1 MYFNLLRYIFDIKIT
16 SLMNKEKLYKPMSG
30 YIGLL
35 LILIFGLGG
44 VLLGLAIRN
53 PVIAVLGAFIFL
65 FLAVGLTAISPNGSR
80 VLTLFGAY
88 KGTVRD
94 NGFFYINPFFKKLKI
109 SLRARN
115 LDTPP
120 IKVNDS
126 LGNPI
131 KIGAVV
137 VWRVRETFKAAFEV
151 DDYQNFVNIQSEA
164 AIRKLAGAY
173 PYDDFEDEHTGEPNH
188 LTLRSGGKEIDDRL
202 EEALTRRLEIAGIEV
217 IEARISYLA
226 YSEEIASAMLQRQQ
240 ATAIIAARKKIV
252 EGAVGMVDD
261 ALAQLKEDNIVELDE
276 DKKAAMVSN
285 LLVVLCSDKAVNPI
299 VNAGTL
305 HN

>member
-1 MYFNLLRYIFDIKIT
+1 
-16 SLMNKEKLYKPMSG
+16 MNKQESTFKPMSG
-30 YIGLL
+30 YVG
-35 LILIFGLGG
+35 LILMLIVGIGGISLGINLKNIFII
-44 VLLGLAIRN
+44 VLA
-53 PVIAVLGAFIFL
+53 VILFL
-65 FLAVGLTAISPNGSR
+65 FLAVGLTAVSPNGSR

-94 NGFFYINPFFKKLKI
+94 NGFFFINPFFKKQKI

-137 VWRVRETFKAAFEV
+137 VWKVKETYRAAFDV

-164 AIRKLAGAY
+164 AIRKLAGHY
-173 PYDDFEDEHTGEPNH
+173 PYDDFEDEHTGEVNH
-188 LTLRSGGKEIDDRL
+188 LTLRSGGSEIDEKL
-202 EEALTRRLEIAGIEV
+202 EDALTKRLEIAGIEV
-217 IEARISYLA
+217 VEARISYLA

-240 ATAIIAARKKIV
+240 ATAIIAARRKIV
-252 EGAVGMVDD
+252 EGAVSMVDD
-261 ALAQLKEDNIVELDE
+261 ALHQLSDKKIVELDD
-276 DKKAAMVSN
+276 DKRAAMVSN
-285 LLVVLCSDKAVNPI
+285 LLVVLCSDKAASPI

>member
-1 MYFNLLRYIFDIKIT
+1 
-16 SLMNKEKLYKPMSG
+16 MNKHESTFKPMSG

-35 LILIFGLGG
+35 LTFIIGIGGIILGISLK
-44 VLLGLAIRN
+44 N
-53 PVIAVLGAFIFL
+53 PVIIVFAALAFIFL
-65 FLAVGLTAISPNGSR
+65 ATGLTAISPNGSR

-88 KGTVRD
+88 KGTVRE
-94 NGFFYINPFFKKLKI
+94 NGFFWVNPFFKKQKI

-137 VWRVRETFKAAFEV
+137 VWKVQETFKAAFDV

-164 AIRKLAGAY
+164 AIRKLAGQY
-173 PYDDFEDEHTGEPNH
+173 PYDDFEDEHTGEVNH
-188 LTLRSGGKEIDDRL
+188 LTLRSGGAEIDEKL
-202 EEALTRRLEIAGIEV
+202 EDALTRRLEIAGIEV

-240 ATAIIAARKKIV
+240 ATAIIAARRKIV

-261 ALAQLKEDNIVELDE
+261 ALQQLSAKKIVDLDD

-285 LLVVLCSDKAVNPI
+285 LLVVLCSDKAANPI

>member
-1 MYFNLLRYIFDIKIT
+1 
-16 SLMNKEKLYKPMSG
+16 MNKIESTFKPMSG

-35 LILIFGLGG
+35 LMLIVGIGGIVLGILLHNPILIIVATL
-44 VLLGLAIRN
+44 
-53 PVIAVLGAFIFL
+53 AFIFIS
-65 FLAVGLTAISPNGSR
+65 VGLTAVSPNGSR
-80 VLTLFGAY
+80 VLTLFGSY

-94 NGFFYINPFFKKLKI
+94 NRFFFINPFFKKQKI

-137 VWRVRETFKAAFEV
+137 VWKVKETFRAAFDV
-151 DDYQNFVNIQSEA
+151 DDYQSFVNIQSEA
-164 AIRKLAGAY
+164 AIRKLAGQY
-173 PYDDFEDEHTGEPNH
+173 PYDDFEDENTGEVNH
-188 LTLRSGGKEIDDRL
+188 LTLRSGGAEIDEKL
-202 EEALTRRLEIAGIEV
+202 EDALTRRLQIAGIEV

-240 ATAIIAARKKIV
+240 ATAIIAARRKIV

-261 ALAQLKEDNIVELDE
+261 ALKQLSAKNIVELDD
-276 DKKAAMVSN
+276 DKRAAMVSN
-285 LLVVLCSDKAVNPI
+285 LLVVLCSDKAASPI

>member
-1 MYFNLLRYIFDIKIT
+1 
-16 SLMNKEKLYKPMSG
+16 MNKIESTFKPMSG
-30 YIGLL
+30 YVGLL
-35 LILIFGLGG
+35 LMLILGIGGIVLGIM
-44 VLLGLAIRN
+44 LKNPAIII
-53 PVIAVLGAFIFL
+53 IAVLIFL
-65 FLAVGLTAISPNGSR
+65 FLSIGLTAVSPNGSR

-94 NGFFYINPFFKKLKI
+94 NGFFFINPFYKKQRI

-137 VWRVRETFKAAFEV
+137 VWKVKETFRAAFDV
-151 DDYQNFVNIQSEA
+151 DDYQSFVNIQSEA
-164 AIRKLAGAY
+164 AIRKLAGQY
-173 PYDDFEDEHTGEPNH
+173 PYDDFEDEDTGQINH
-188 LTLRSGGKEIDDRL
+188 LTLRSGGAEIDEKL
-202 EEALTRRLEIAGIEV
+202 EDALTRRLQIAGIEV

-240 ATAIIAARKKIV
+240 ATAIIAARRKIV

-261 ALAQLKEDNIVELDE
+261 ALKQLSAKKIVELDD
-276 DKKAAMVSN
+276 DKRAAMVSN
-285 LLVVLCSDKAVNPI
+285 LLVVLCSDKAASPI

>member
-1 MYFNLLRYIFDIKIT
+1 MTQSETTF
-16 SLMNKEKLYKPMSG
+16 KPMSG

-35 LILIFGLGG
+35 AMFIIAPAGIALGIMNQNAFIVVAAILIF
-44 VLLGLAIRN
+44 I
-53 PVIAVLGAFIFL
+53 
-65 FLAVGLTAISPNGSR
+65 FLAVGLTAVSPNGSR

-88 KGTVRD
+88 KGTVRE
-94 NGFFYINPFFKKLKI
+94 NGFFFINPFYKKQKI

-137 VWRVRETFKAAFEV
+137 VWKVKETFRAAFDV

-173 PYDDFEDEHTGEPNH
+173 PYDDFEDEDTGEVNH
-188 LTLRSGGKEIDDRL
+188 LTLRSGGAEIDERL
-202 EEALTRRLEIAGIEV
+202 EDALTRRLEIAGIEV

-240 ATAIIAARKKIV
+240 ATAIIAARRKIV

-261 ALAQLKEDNIVELDE
+261 ALQQLSAKKIVELDD
-276 DKKAAMVSN
+276 DKKAVMVSN
-285 LLVVLCSDKAVNPI
+285 LLVVLCSDKAANPI

>member
-1 MYFNLLRYIFDIKIT
+1 MTQSETTF
-16 SLMNKEKLYKPMSG
+16 KPMSG

-35 LILIFGLGG
+35 AMFIIAPAGIALGIMNQNAFIVVAAILIF
-44 VLLGLAIRN
+44 I
-53 PVIAVLGAFIFL
+53 
-65 FLAVGLTAISPNGSR
+65 FLAVGLTAVSPNGSR

-88 KGTVRD
+88 KGTVRE
-94 NGFFYINPFFKKLKI
+94 NGFFFINPFYKKQKI

-137 VWRVRETFKAAFEV
+137 VWKVKETFRAAFDV

-173 PYDDFEDEHTGEPNH
+173 PYDDFEDEDTGEVNH
-188 LTLRSGGKEIDDRL
+188 LTLRSGGAEIDERL
-202 EEALTRRLEIAGIEV
+202 EDALTRRLEIAGIEV

-240 ATAIIAARKKIV
+240 ATAIIAARRKIV

-261 ALAQLKEDNIVELDE
+261 ALQQLSAKKIVELDD

-285 LLVVLCSDKAVNPI
+285 LRVVLCSDKAANPI

>member
-1 MYFNLLRYIFDIKIT
+1 
-16 SLMNKEKLYKPMSG
+16 MNKIESTFKPMSG
-30 YIGLL
+30 YVGLL
-35 LILIFGLGG
+35 LMLILGIGGIVLGIM
-44 VLLGLAIRN
+44 LKNPAIII
-53 PVIAVLGAFIFL
+53 IAVLIFIFL
-65 FLAVGLTAISPNGSR
+65 SIGLTAVSPNGSR

-88 KGTVRD
+88 
-94 NGFFYINPFFKKLKI
+94 NGFFFINPFYKKQRI

-137 VWRVRETFKAAFEV
+137 VWKVKETFRAAFDV
-151 DDYQNFVNIQSEA
+151 DDYQSFVNIQSEA
-164 AIRKLAGAY
+164 AIRKLAGQY
-173 PYDDFEDEHTGEPNH
+173 PYDDFEDEDTGQINH
-188 LTLRSGGKEIDDRL
+188 LTLRSGGAEIDEKL
-202 EEALTRRLEIAGIEV
+202 EDALTRRLQIAGIEV

-240 ATAIIAARKKIV
+240 ATAIIAARRKIV

-261 ALAQLKEDNIVELDE
+261 ALKQLSAKKIVELDD
-276 DKKAAMVSN
+276 DKRAAMVSN
-285 LLVVLCSDKAVNPI
+285 LLVVLCSDKAASPI

>member
-1 MYFNLLRYIFDIKIT
+1 
-16 SLMNKEKLYKPMSG
+16 MSG

-35 LILIFGLGG
+35 AMFIIAPAGIAHGIMNQNAFIVVAALLI
-44 VLLGLAIRN
+44 
-53 PVIAVLGAFIFL
+53 FIFL
-65 FLAVGLTAISPNGSR
+65 ALGLTAVSPNGSR

-88 KGTVRD
+88 KGTVRE
-94 NGFFYINPFFKKLKI
+94 NGFFFINPFYKKQKI

-137 VWRVRETFKAAFEV
+137 VWKVKETFRAAFDV

-173 PYDDFEDEHTGEPNH
+173 PYDDFEDEDTGEVNH
-188 LTLRSGGKEIDDRL
+188 LTLRSGGAEIDERL
-202 EEALTRRLEIAGIEV
+202 EDALTRRLEIAGIEV

-240 ATAIIAARKKIV
+240 ATAIIAARRKIV

-261 ALAQLKEDNIVELDE
+261 ALQQLSAKKIVELDD

-285 LLVVLCSDKAVNPI
+285 LLVVLCSDKAANPI

>member
-1 MYFNLLRYIFDIKIT
+1 MYKQESTF
-16 SLMNKEKLYKPMSG
+16 KPMSG
-30 YIGLL
+30 YIGL
-35 LILIFGLGG
+35 ILTFVAGIGGIILG
-44 VLLGLAIRN
+44 VILKN
-53 PVIAVLGAFIFL
+53 PVVIVIAALTFIFL
-65 FLAVGLTAISPNGSR
+65 ATGLTAISPNGSR

-94 NGFFYINPFFKKLKI
+94 NGFFWVNPFFKKQKI

-137 VWRVRETFKAAFEV
+137 VWKVKETFRAAFDV

-164 AIRKLAGAY
+164 AIRKLAGHY
-173 PYDDFEDEHTGEPNH
+173 PYDDFEDEHTGEVNH
-188 LTLRSGGKEIDDRL
+188 LTLRSGGAEIDEKL
-202 EEALTRRLEIAGIEV
+202 EDALTRRLEIAGIEV

-240 ATAIIAARKKIV
+240 ATAIIAARRKIV

-261 ALAQLKEDNIVELDE
+261 ALQQLSAKKIVDLDD

>member
-1 MYFNLLRYIFDIKIT
+1 
-16 SLMNKEKLYKPMSG
+16 MNKIESTFKPMSG
-30 YIGLL
+30 YLGLL
-35 LILIFGLGG
+35 LMLILGIGG
-44 VLLGLAIRN
+44 I
-53 PVIAVLGAFIFL
+53 VLGITLKNPAIIIVAALTFIFL
-65 FLAVGLTAISPNGSR
+65 SIGLTAVSPNGSR

-94 NGFFYINPFFKKLKI
+94 NGFFFINPFYKKQRI

-137 VWRVRETFKAAFEV
+137 VWKVKETFRAAFDV
-151 DDYQNFVNIQSEA
+151 DDYQSFVNIQSEA
-164 AIRKLAGAY
+164 AIRKLAGQY
-173 PYDDFEDEHTGEPNH
+173 PYDDFEDEDTGQINH
-188 LTLRSGGKEIDDRL
+188 LTLRSGGAEIDEKL
-202 EEALTRRLEIAGIEV
+202 EDALTRRLQIAGIEV

-240 ATAIIAARKKIV
+240 ATAIIAARRKIV

-261 ALAQLKEDNIVELDE
+261 ALKQLSAKKIVELDD
-276 DKKAAMVSN
+276 DKRAAMVSN
-285 LLVVLCSDKAVNPI
+285 LLVVLCSDKAASPI

>member
-1 MYFNLLRYIFDIKIT
+1 
-16 SLMNKEKLYKPMSG
+16 MSG
-30 YIGLL
+30 YVGLL
-35 LILIFGLGG
+35 LMLILGIGGITLGIM
-44 VLLGLAIRN
+44 LKK
-53 PVIAVLGAFIFL
+53 PVIIIIAVLIFIFL
-65 FLAVGLTAISPNGSR
+65 SIGLTAVSPNGSR

-94 NGFFYINPFFKKLKI
+94 NGFFFINPFYKKQRI

-137 VWRVRETFKAAFEV
+137 VWKVKETFRAAFDV
-151 DDYQNFVNIQSEA
+151 DDYQSFVNIQSEA
-164 AIRKLAGAY
+164 AIRKLAGQY
-173 PYDDFEDEHTGEPNH
+173 PYDDFEDEDTGQINH
-188 LTLRSGGKEIDDRL
+188 LTLRSGGAEIDEKL
-202 EEALTRRLEIAGIEV
+202 EDALTRRLQIAGIEV

-240 ATAIIAARKKIV
+240 ATAIIAARRKIV

-261 ALAQLKEDNIVELDE
+261 ALKQLSAKKIVELDD
-276 DKKAAMVSN
+276 DKRAAMVSN
-285 LLVVLCSDKAVNPI
+285 LLVVLCSDKAASPI

>member
-1 MYFNLLRYIFDIKIT
+1 
-16 SLMNKEKLYKPMSG
+16 MSG

-35 LILIFGLGG
+35 LLLIIGIGG
-44 VLLGLAIRN
+44 IGAGIALRMPGLAI
-53 PVIAVLGAFIFL
+53 VSFIIGIFL
-65 FLAVGLTAISPNGSR
+65 AIGLTAVSPNGSR
-80 VLTLFGAY
+80 VLMLFGDY

-94 NGFFYINPFFKKLKI
+94 NGFFFINPFYKKQKI
-109 SLRARN
+109 SQRARN

-137 VWRVRETFKAAFEV
+137 VWKVKETFRAAFDV
-151 DDYQNFVNIQSEA
+151 DDYQNFVDIQSEA

-173 PYDDFEDEHTGEPNH
+173 PYDDFEDEHAGEPNH
-188 LTLRSGGKEIDDRL
+188 LTLRSGGAEIDEKL
-202 EEALTRRLEIAGIEV
+202 EDALTRRLEIAGIEV
-217 IEARISYLA
+217 VEARISYLA

-252 EGAVGMVDD
+252 EGAVWMVDD
-261 ALAQLKEDNIVELDE
+261 ALQQLAEGNIVELDD

-285 LLVVLCSDKAVNPI
+285 LLVVLCSDKAANPI

>member
-1 MYFNLLRYIFDIKIT
+1 M
-16 SLMNKEKLYKPMSG
+16 EKQYNPLSG
-30 YIGLL
+30 YLMLFVILVVMAAVAFGIMIVSPLMIITGSLL
-35 LILIFGLGG
+35 FLILTSGF
-44 VLLGLAIRN
+44 V
-53 PVIAVLGAFIFL
+53 VV
-65 FLAVGLTAISPNGSR
+65 SPNGSA

-88 KGTVRD
+88 KGTILK
-94 NGFFYINPFFKKLKI
+94 NGFFWVNPFYKKQKI

-126 LGNPI
+126 IGNPI

-137 VWRVRETFKAAFEV
+137 VWKVKETFKAAFDV

-173 PYDDFEDEHTGEPNH
+173 PYDDLEDEHNGEPNH
-188 LTLRSGGKEIDDRL
+188 LTLRSGGAEIDERL
-202 EEALTRRLEIAGIEV
+202 EDALTKRLEIAGIEV

-261 ALAQLKEDNIVELDE
+261 ALIRLKEQHIVDLDE

-285 LLVVLCSDKAVNPI
+285 LLVVLCSDKAANPI
-299 VNAGTL
+299 INAGTL

>member
-1 MYFNLLRYIFDIKIT
+1 MLFVILSGPIAIAFGIMIENPIPIIIGALAFLLMVGGFNI
-16 SLMNKEKLYKPMSG
+16 
-30 YIGLL
+30 
-35 LILIFGLGG
+35 
-44 VLLGLAIRN
+44 V
-53 PVIAVLGAFIFL
+53 
-65 FLAVGLTAISPNGSR
+65 SPNGSA

-88 KGTVRD
+88 KGTIRD
-94 NGFFYINPFFKKLKI
+94 NGFFWVNPFFKRQKI

-120 IKVNDS
+120 IKVNDNI
-126 LGNPI
+126 GNPI

-137 VWRVRETFKAAFEV
+137 VWKVKETHKAAFDV

-173 PYDDFEDEHTGEPNH
+173 PYDDLEDEHNGVTNH
-188 LTLRSGGKEIDDRL
+188 LTLRSGGVEIDERL

-226 YSEEIASAMLQRQQ
+226 YSEEIVSAMLQRQQ

-252 EGAVGMVDD
+252 EGAVLMVDD
-261 ALAQLKEDNIVELDE
+261 ALVQLSEREIVELDQ

-285 LLVVLCSDKAVNPI
+285 LLVVLCSDKAANPI
-299 VNAGTL
+299 INAGTL

>member
-1 MYFNLLRYIFDIKIT
+1 
-16 SLMNKEKLYKPMSG
+16 MNKQESTFKPMSG
-30 YIGLL
+30 YLGLL
-35 LILIFGLGG
+35 LILIVGIGG
-44 VLLGLAIRN
+44 IALGLTLHKATI
-53 PVIAVLGAFIFL
+53 VVLSALVFL
-65 FLAVGLTAISPNGSR
+65 FLAIGLTAVSPNGSR

-88 KGTVRD
+88 KGTVRE
-94 NGFFYINPFFKKLKI
+94 NGFFFINPFFKKQKI

-137 VWRVRETFKAAFEV
+137 VWKVKETFRAAFDV
-151 DDYQNFVNIQSEA
+151 DDYQSFVNIQSEA
-164 AIRKLAGAY
+164 AIRKLAGQY
-173 PYDDFEDEHTGEPNH
+173 PYDDFEDENTGEVNH
-188 LTLRSGGKEIDDRL
+188 LTLRSGGAEIDEKL
-202 EEALTRRLEIAGIEV
+202 EDALTRRLDIAGIEV

-240 ATAIIAARKKIV
+240 ATAIIAARRKIV

-261 ALAQLKEDNIVELDE
+261 ALQQLSAKKIVELDD

-285 LLVVLCSDKAVNPI
+285 LLVVLCSDKAANPI

>member
-1 MYFNLLRYIFDIKIT
+1 MTQSETTF
-16 SLMNKEKLYKPMSG
+16 KPMSG

-35 LILIFGLGG
+35 AMFIIAPAGIALGIMNQNAFIVVAAILIF
-44 VLLGLAIRN
+44 I
-53 PVIAVLGAFIFL
+53 
-65 FLAVGLTAISPNGSR
+65 FLAVGLTAVSPNGSR

-88 KGTVRD
+88 KGTVRE
-94 NGFFYINPFFKKLKI
+94 NGFFFINPFYKKQKI

-137 VWRVRETFKAAFEV
+137 VWKVKETFRAAFDV

-173 PYDDFEDEHTGEPNH
+173 PYDDFEDEDTGEVNH
-188 LTLRSGGKEIDDRL
+188 LTLRSGGAEIDERL
-202 EEALTRRLEIAGIEV
+202 EDALTRRLEIAGIEV

-240 ATAIIAARKKIV
+240 ATAIIAARRKIV

-261 ALAQLKEDNIVELDE
+261 ALQQLSAKKIVELDD

-285 LLVVLCSDKAVNPI
+285 LLVVLCSDKAANPI

>member
-1 MYFNLLRYIFDIKIT
+1 
-16 SLMNKEKLYKPMSG
+16 MNKQETTFKPMSG
-30 YIGLL
+30 YVGLVLMLVIGIGGISLGINL
-35 LILIFGLGG
+35 NNIFIIVLAVIL
-44 VLLGLAIRN
+44 
-53 PVIAVLGAFIFL
+53 FL
-65 FLAVGLTAISPNGSR
+65 FLAIGLTAISPNGSR

-94 NGFFYINPFFKKLKI
+94 NGFFFINPFYKKQKI

-137 VWRVRETFKAAFEV
+137 VWRVQETFRATFDV

-164 AIRKLAGAY
+164 AIRKLAGHY
-173 PYDDFEDEHTGEPNH
+173 PYDDFEDEHTGEVNH
-188 LTLRSGGKEIDDRL
+188 LTLRSGGAEIDEKL
-202 EEALTRRLEIAGIEV
+202 EEALTKRLEIAGIEV
-217 IEARISYLA
+217 VEARISYLA

-261 ALAQLKEDNIVELDE
+261 ALKQLSENNIVELDD

-285 LLVVLCSDKAVNPI
+285 LLVVLCSDKAANPI

>member
-1 MYFNLLRYIFDIKIT
+1 
-16 SLMNKEKLYKPMSG
+16 MNKQESTFKPMSG

-35 LILIFGLGG
+35 LTFVAGIGGIILG
-44 VLLGLAIRN
+44 VILKN
-53 PVIAVLGAFIFL
+53 PIVIVIAALAFIFL
-65 FLAVGLTAISPNGSR
+65 ATGLTAISPNGSR

-94 NGFFYINPFFKKLKI
+94 NGFFWVNPFFKKQKI

-137 VWRVRETFKAAFEV
+137 VWKVKETFRAAFDV

-164 AIRKLAGAY
+164 AIRKLAGHY
-173 PYDDFEDEHTGEPNH
+173 PYDDFEDEHTGEVNH
-188 LTLRSGGKEIDDRL
+188 LTLRSGGAEIDEKL
-202 EEALTRRLEIAGIEV
+202 EDALTRRLEIAGIEV

-240 ATAIIAARKKIV
+240 ATAIIAARRKIV

-261 ALAQLKEDNIVELDE
+261 ALQQLSAKKIVDLDD

>member
-1 MYFNLLRYIFDIKIT
+1 
-16 SLMNKEKLYKPMSG
+16 MNKIESTFKPMSG

-35 LILIFGLGG
+35 LMLIVGIGGTVLGILLH
-44 VLLGLAIRN
+44 N
-53 PVIAVLGAFIFL
+53 PVLIIAATLAFIFIS
-65 FLAVGLTAISPNGSR
+65 VGLTAVSPNGSR
-80 VLTLFGAY
+80 VLTLFGSY

-94 NGFFYINPFFKKLKI
+94 NRFFFINPFFKKQKI

-137 VWRVRETFKAAFEV
+137 VWKVKETFRAAFDV
-151 DDYQNFVNIQSEA
+151 DDYQSFVNIQSEA
-164 AIRKLAGAY
+164 AIRKLAGQY
-173 PYDDFEDEHTGEPNH
+173 PYDDFEDENTGEVNH
-188 LTLRSGGKEIDDRL
+188 LTLRSGGAEIDEKL
-202 EEALTRRLEIAGIEV
+202 EDALTRRLQIAGIEV

-240 ATAIIAARKKIV
+240 ATAIIAARRKIV

-261 ALAQLKEDNIVELDE
+261 ALKQLSAKNIVELDD
-276 DKKAAMVSN
+276 DKRAAMVSN
-285 LLVVLCSDKAVNPI
+285 LLVVLCSDKAASPI

>member
-1 MYFNLLRYIFDIKIT
+1 MLV
-16 SLMNKEKLYKPMSG
+16 
-30 YIGLL
+30 
-35 LILIFGLGG
+35 
-44 VLLGLAIRN
+44 VLF
-53 PVIAVLGAFIFL
+53 AFIGTAIYGIILANPILTALCFIGFL
-65 FLAVGLTAISPNGSR
+65 LTAIGFVIVNPNGSS

-88 KGTVRD
+88 KGTIRK
-94 NGFFYINPFFKKLKI
+94 NGFFWVNPFFKKQKI

-137 VWRVRETFKAAFEV
+137 VWKVRETFKAAFDV

-173 PYDDFEDEHTGEPNH
+173 PYDDLEDEHNGETNH
-188 LTLRSGGKEIDDRL
+188 LTLRSGGAEIDEQL
-202 EEALTRRLEIAGIEV
+202 EDALTKCLEIAGIEV

-261 ALAQLKEDNIVELDE
+261 ALKQLSDAKIVDLDE
-276 DKKAAMVSN
+276 EKKAAMVTN
-285 LLVVLCSDKAVNPI
+285 LLVVLCSDKATNPI

-305 HN
+305 HH

>member
-1 MYFNLLRYIFDIKIT
+1 M
-16 SLMNKEKLYKPMSG
+16 EKTFKPLSG
-30 YIGLL
+30 YIMLLAVVACIVTIVFGIMHRNPIIIFPTIVAFL
-35 LILIFGLGG
+35 LII
-44 VLLGLAIRN
+44 
-53 PVIAVLGAFIFL
+53 
-65 FLAVGLTAISPNGSR
+65 VGFTIVSPNGSN
-80 VLTLFGAY
+80 VMTLFGAY
-88 KGTVRD
+88 KGTIRS
-94 NGFFYINPFFKKLKI
+94 NGYYWVNPFYKKQKI

-137 VWRVRETFKAAFEV
+137 VWKVKETYKAAFEV
-151 DDYQNFVNIQSEA
+151 DDYQSFVNIQSEA

-173 PYDDFEDEHTGEPNH
+173 PYDDLEDEHKGETNH
-188 LTLRSGGKEIDDRL
+188 LTLRSGGAEIDEKL
-202 EEALTRRLEIAGIEV
+202 EDELTRRLRIAGIEV

-261 ALAQLKEDNIVELDE
+261 ALIQLNDLGIVDLDQ

-285 LLVVLCSDKAVNPI
+285 LLVVLCSDKAASPI
-299 VNAGTL
+299 INAGTL

>member
-1 MYFNLLRYIFDIKIT
+1 MTPSGTTF
-16 SLMNKEKLYKPMSG
+16 KPMSG

-35 LILIFGLGG
+35 AMFIIAPAGIAHGIMNQNAFIVVAALLI
-44 VLLGLAIRN
+44 
-53 PVIAVLGAFIFL
+53 FIFL
-65 FLAVGLTAISPNGSR
+65 ALGLTAVSPNGSR

-88 KGTVRD
+88 KGTVRE
-94 NGFFYINPFFKKLKI
+94 NGFFFINPFYKKQKI

-137 VWRVRETFKAAFEV
+137 VWKVKETFRAAFDV

-173 PYDDFEDEHTGEPNH
+173 PYDDFEDEDTGEVNH
-188 LTLRSGGKEIDDRL
+188 LTLRSGGAEIDERL
-202 EEALTRRLEIAGIEV
+202 EDALTRRLEIAGIEV

-240 ATAIIAARKKIV
+240 ATAIIAARRKIV

-261 ALAQLKEDNIVELDE
+261 ALQQLSAKKIVELDD

-285 LLVVLCSDKAVNPI
+285 LLVVLCSDKAANPI

>member
-1 MYFNLLRYIFDIKIT
+1 
-16 SLMNKEKLYKPMSG
+16 MSG
-30 YIGLL
+30 YIALLVILAFIALIIFGIANKNPLMIVPSLL
-35 LILIFGLGG
+35 LTIF
-44 VLLGLAIRN
+44 
-53 PVIAVLGAFIFL
+53 IATGFM
-65 FLAVGLTAISPNGSR
+65 AISPNGSR

-88 KGTVRD
+88 KGTVRE
-94 NGFFYINPFFKKLKI
+94 NGFFWANPFYKKQKI

-137 VWRVRETFKAAFEV
+137 VWKVKETFRAAFDV
-151 DDYQNFVNIQSEA
+151 DNYQSFVNIQSEA
-164 AIRKLAGAY
+164 AIRKLAGHY
-173 PYDDFEDEHTGEPNH
+173 PYDDFEDEHTGEVNH
-188 LTLRSGGKEIDDRL
+188 LTLRSGGAEIDEKL
-202 EEALTRRLEIAGIEV
+202 EDALTRRLDIAGIEV

-261 ALAQLKEDNIVELDE
+261 ALKQLSANNIVVLDD

-285 LLVVLCSDKAVNPI
+285 LLVVLCSDKAASPI

>member
-1 MYFNLLRYIFDIKIT
+1 MKKTESTF
-16 SLMNKEKLYKPMSG
+16 KPISG

-35 LILIFGLGG
+35 LLL
-44 VLLGLAIRN
+44 LLGIGSVPLGIILRN
-53 PVIAVLGAFIFL
+53 PVVIILGVVLTIF
-65 FLAVGLTAISPNGSR
+65 FAIGLTAVSPNGSR

-88 KGTVRD
+88 KGTVRE
-94 NGFFYINPFFKKLKI
+94 NGFFFINPFYKKQKI

-137 VWRVRETFKAAFEV
+137 VWKVKETFRAAFDV

-164 AIRKLAGAY
+164 AIRKLAGHY
-173 PYDDFEDEHTGEPNH
+173 PYDDFEDEHTGEVNH
-188 LTLRSGGKEIDDRL
+188 LTLRSGGKEIDEKLEDALAQRL
-202 EEALTRRLEIAGIEV
+202 DIAGIEV

-261 ALAQLKEDNIVELDE
+261 ALKQLSENEIVELDD

-285 LLVVLCSDKAVNPI
+285 LLVVLCSDKAANPI

>member
-1 MYFNLLRYIFDIKIT
+1 M
-16 SLMNKEKLYKPMSG
+16 EKSFKPLSG
-30 YIGLL
+30 YLMLIVLLASLVLATYGILIKSPLIIILLALAFL
-35 LILIFGLGG
+35 LIVSGF
-44 VLLGLAIRN
+44 
-53 PVIAVLGAFIFL
+53 VIVN
-65 FLAVGLTAISPNGSR
+65 PNGSA

-88 KGTVRD
+88 KGTIRV
-94 NGFFYINPFFKKLKI
+94 NGFFWVNPFFKKEKI

-137 VWRVRETFKAAFEV
+137 VWKVKETFKAAFDV
-151 DDYQNFVNIQSEA
+151 DDYRNFVNIQSEA
-164 AIRKLAGAY
+164 AIRKLAGSY
-173 PYDDFEDEHTGEPNH
+173 PYDDLEDEHTGEPNF
-188 LTLRSGGKEIDDRL
+188 LTLRSGGKEIDNEL
-202 EEALTRRLEIAGIEV
+202 ENALTKRLAIAGIEV

-261 ALAQLKEDNIVELDE
+261 ALKQLKSAEIVELDE
-276 DKKAAMVSN
+276 EKKAAMVSN
-285 LLVVLCSDKAVNPI
+285 LLVVLCSDKAANPI

-305 HN
+305 NH

>member
-1 MYFNLLRYIFDIKIT
+1 
-16 SLMNKEKLYKPMSG
+16 MNKIESTFKPMSG
-30 YIGLL
+30 YLGLL
-35 LILIFGLGG
+35 LMLILGIGGIVLGIM
-44 VLLGLAIRN
+44 LKNPAIII
-53 PVIAVLGAFIFL
+53 IAVLIFIFL
-65 FLAVGLTAISPNGSR
+65 SIGLTAVSPNGSR

-94 NGFFYINPFFKKLKI
+94 NGFFFINPFYKKQRI

-120 IKVNDS
+120 IEVNDS

-137 VWRVRETFKAAFEV
+137 VWKVKETFRAAFDV
-151 DDYQNFVNIQSEA
+151 DDYQSFVNIQSEA
-164 AIRKLAGAY
+164 AIRKLAGEY
-173 PYDDFEDEHTGEPNH
+173 PYDDFEDEDTGQINH
-188 LTLRSGGKEIDDRL
+188 LTLRSGGAEIDEKL
-202 EEALTRRLEIAGIEV
+202 EDALTRRLQIAGIEV

-240 ATAIIAARKKIV
+240 ATAIIAARRKIV

-261 ALAQLKEDNIVELDE
+261 ALKQLSAKKIVELDD
-276 DKKAAMVSN
+276 DKRAAMVSN
-285 LLVVLCSDKAVNPI
+285 LLVVLCSDKAASPI